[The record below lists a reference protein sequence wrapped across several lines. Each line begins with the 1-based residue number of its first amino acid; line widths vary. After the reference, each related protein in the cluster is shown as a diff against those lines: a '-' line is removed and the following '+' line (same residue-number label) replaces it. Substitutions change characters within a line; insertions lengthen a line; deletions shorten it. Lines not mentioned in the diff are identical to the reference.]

1 MAQNL
6 KGRVTTPDG
15 VMFREIG
22 GEAVLLNLQSESYF
36 GLDEI
41 GTRMWS
47 ALTEEPSIE
56 AAYAALLAEF
66 DVEAEA
72 LRADLS
78 DFIEKLAEAGL
89 VAVKDA

>member
-1 MAQNL
+1 MAKMP

-56 AAYAALLAEF
+56 AAYDVLLAEF
-66 DVEAEA
+66 DVEEEA

-78 DFIEKLAEAGL
+78 EFIETLAEAGL
-89 VAVKDA
+89 VAVADA

>member
-1 MAQNL
+1 MPRNL

-15 VMFREIG
+15 VMFREVG

-47 ALTEEPSIE
+47 ALTEAPSIE
-56 AAYAALLAEF
+56 AAYATLLAEF
-66 DVEAEA
+66 DVEEEA
-72 LRADLS
+72 LRTDLS
-78 DFIEKLAEAGL
+78 EFIAKLAEAGL
-89 VAVKDA
+89 VAVKDE